1 MLSHGL
7 CRRGET
13 HVPNKT
19 SPHEKETELIVSAT
33 EGDREAF
40 GVLYERCSNR
50 VFRHLLFLG
59 NNHHSAEDLTTQ
71 TFLKALE
78 AIHKYEIRGVPFLA
92 WLLRIAYNLSI
103 NHRQNRNNGTNRLPR
118 AELPDSQHCPEALAE
133 TNEEY
138 QRLQEMIE
146 GLKEDQRM
154 VIMMHF
160 FNGLSYGEIA
170 EELEKSTG
178 AVRVIQFRAI
188 LALRESVTAQASCG
202 NT

>member
-1 MLSHGL
+1 M
-7 CRRGET
+7 
-13 HVPNKT
+13 PKKT
-19 SPHEKETELIVSAT
+19 SSHEEETELIVSAT

-40 GVLYERCSNR
+40 GVLYDRYYNR
-50 VFRHLLFLG
+50 VFHHLSFLV

-103 NHRQNRNNGTNRLPR
+103 NHQRNRSNGTDRLPR
-118 AELPDSQHCPEALAE
+118 AELPDSRRCPEALAE

-146 GLKEDQRM
+146 GLKKDQRM
-154 VIMMHF
+154 VIVMHF

-170 EELEKSTG
+170 EELKKSTG
-178 AVRVIQFRAI
+178 AVRIIQFRAI